1 MSRLV
6 VGICSIA
13 LTLSAADP
21 LYESAERKLDLIE
34 SGQAKPGSVI
44 VFTLAEVN
52 AWARVSVPEI
62 VPQGIRD
69 PRVELDAGSANG
81 YALIDF
87 LKMHQGAAASTNWLI
102 SRLIEGERPVKVS
115 VRLSSGGG
123 RCTVDLTRVEVSN
136 VAVNASVLDFLIK
149 TFFLPL
155 YPDAKI
161 GEPFELGYNLD
172 RVEVSP
178 GQVKVTVKA
187 AR

>member
-6 VGICSIA
+6 VLYCSTA
-13 LTLSAADP
+13 LILSAADP

-34 SGQAKPGSVI
+34 SGQAKPGSTI

-69 PRVELDAGSANG
+69 PRVELEAGSANG

-87 LKMHQGAAASTNWLI
+87 LKMREGGRASSNWLI

-115 VRLSSGGG
+115 VSVHSSGG
-123 RCTVDLTRVEVSN
+123 RCTVDL
-136 VAVNASVLDFLIK
+136 
-149 TFFLPL
+149 
-155 YPDAKI
+155 
-161 GEPFELGYNLD
+161 
-172 RVEVSP
+172 
-178 GQVKVTVKA
+178 
-187 AR
+187 

>member
-6 VGICSIA
+6 VLYCSIA

-34 SGQAKPGSVI
+34 SGQAKPGSTM

-87 LKMHQGAAASTNWLI
+87 LKMRQGDGASTNWLI

-136 VAVNASVLDFLIK
+136 VAVNATVLDFLIK

-172 RVEVSP
+172 RVELSS